1 MLSLDTNDYVHISW
15 GFEDEEL
22 FPSMYVFLKYSS
34 DTIWAIRVGYE
45 LKNEPS
51 RLHGSLAVNCHCPCK
66 VDFKPVPHIFK
77 KAFIKYV
84 HIVPPIFLT

>member
-22 FPSMYVFLKYSS
+22 FLSMYVFLKYSS
-34 DTIWAIRVGYE
+34 DTIRAIRVGYE

-51 RLHGSLAVNCHCPCK
+51 RF
-66 VDFKPVPHIFK
+66 FK
-77 KAFIKYV
+77 
-84 HIVPPIFLT
+84 